1 MVFEGRGPY
10 VDLLIR
16 GDSERGTFQV
26 LGNYQKQLG
35 ELTADERKASTID
48 GLTDGQRETLEWV
61 GTAEGLWKEVHG
73 VSAGQVA
80 NAMTHPRQASRSVL
94 ETTRKRLDAL
104 AKAGL
109 LSKSRHGPSNR
120 YSYRSESG

>member
-10 VDLLIR
+10 IDLLIC
-16 GDSERGTFQV
+16 GDWERGTFQV

-48 GLTDGQRETLEWV
+48 RLTEGQRVTLEWV
-61 GTAEGLWKEVHG
+61 GTAQGIWKDTHG
-73 VSAGQVA
+73 VSAAQVA
-80 NAMTHPRQASRSVL
+80 NAMTQPRKAINSER
-94 ETTRKRLDAL
+94 ETTRKQLDAL
-104 AKAGL
+104 VKAGL
-109 LSKSRHGPSNR
+109 LSKSRHGQTNR